1 MSATV
6 RVVTAPEAEA
16 LVPVLADVLADCVA
30 GGASVSFMA
39 PYSRADAA
47 DFWQAVAGAVAR
59 GTVSL
64 LVAEVDG
71 AVRGTVQVA
80 YDLPPNQPHRGE
92 VRKLLVHRGARG
104 RGLGRALMQAAEGEA
119 ARHGRTLLTLDTA
132 SPAAE
137 RIYDGLGWTRVGT
150 IPDFALYPDGKLCDT
165 VIFYKKLA

>member
-6 RVVTAPEAEA
+6 RVVTAREAEA

-104 RGLGRALMQAAEGEA
+104 RGLAALLGAAAEAAEEGDEGEA
-119 ARHGRTLLTLDTA
+119 GGGGRRAGASARRSA
-132 SPAAE
+132 S
-137 RIYDGLGWTRVGT
+137 RRVRSPVRG
-150 IPDFALYPDGKLCDT
+150 
-165 VIFYKKLA
+165 